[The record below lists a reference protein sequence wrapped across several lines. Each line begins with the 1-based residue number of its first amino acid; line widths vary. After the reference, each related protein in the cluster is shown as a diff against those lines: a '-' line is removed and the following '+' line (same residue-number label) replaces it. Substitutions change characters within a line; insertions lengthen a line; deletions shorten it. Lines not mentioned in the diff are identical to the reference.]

1 MGPAVA
7 WKRHRPSGDS
17 IPLQKSLQSG
27 DSRCVRRRTLRS
39 RSARTHAAHLL
50 DSGVPLENCLVGA
63 LLHRVNSGRFAE
75 GRGPMYA
82 IVYKSDG
89 FPICRQVAGVS
100 PDPVVTWN
108 DEAAAKAF
116 IASKGG
122 DAEFQ
127 PLQLTD
133 DAMDKL
139 AKTMNC
145 PVEAMTFE
153 PYPS

>member
-1 MGPAVA
+1 M
-7 WKRHRPSGDS
+7 
-17 IPLQKSLQSG
+17 
-27 DSRCVRRRTLRS
+27 
-39 RSARTHAAHLL
+39 
-50 DSGVPLENCLVGA
+50 
-63 LLHRVNSGRFAE
+63 F
-75 GRGPMYA
+75 A

-116 IASKGG
+116 ISSKGG
-122 DAEFQ
+122 EADFQ

-133 DAMDKL
+133 EAMDKL
-139 AKTMNC
+139 AKTMGC
-145 PVEAMTFE
+145 QVEVMTFE

>member
-1 MGPAVA
+1 M
-7 WKRHRPSGDS
+7 
-17 IPLQKSLQSG
+17 
-27 DSRCVRRRTLRS
+27 
-39 RSARTHAAHLL
+39 
-50 DSGVPLENCLVGA
+50 
-63 LLHRVNSGRFAE
+63 F
-75 GRGPMYA
+75 A

-89 FPICRQVAGVS
+89 FPICRQMPGVS
-100 PDPVVTWN
+100 PDPVVTWMT
-108 DEAAAKAF
+108 EAAAKAF

-139 AKTMNC
+139 AKTMGC
-145 PVEAMTFE
+145 DVAAMTFE